1 MMSKVSPLPFET
13 TIYVRDHCMCL
24 HVQRAARSLAR
35 RFDEALKPYGLTNQ
49 QFSLLMSLNRPKP
62 PRMKEVALLLALDR
76 TTLTANLKPLER
88 RGLATVSPDDS
99 DKRSRLLALTDEG
112 RQVLAK
118 AVPSWKRTEEE
129 IENLLTRKD
138 PDGLRADLRSLA

>member
-1 MMSKVSPLPFET
+1 MSKQNELPFET
-13 TIYVRDHCMCL
+13 TLHVRDHCMCL

-49 QFSLLMSLNRPKP
+49 QFSLLMSLNRPEP

-76 TTLTANLKPLER
+76 TTLTANLKVLER
-88 RGLATVSPDDS
+88 RGLARSDPDPD

-112 RQVLAK
+112 RRQLSA
-118 AVPSWKRTEEE
+118 AVPAWRRTEEA
-129 IENLLTRKD
+129 IEALLASGD
-138 PDGLRADLRSLA
+138 ADGLRKDLKALS